1 MCCRS
6 ALGVRIESTDSPP
19 DLKTLRHSLS
29 PKMLSTTKDPE
40 IETRISGSAS
50 FKTAKIQK
58 AHKATRKQIVGQLA
72 AGAAGPSGVQSPAAA
87 SPASPAAAS
96 PAGFAAFSP
105 QVMASFTPEQMAALG
120 AAFAGAAQGAPT
132 PPPVV
137 P

>member
-6 ALGVRIESTDSPP
+6 ALGVRMESTDSPP

-58 AHKATRKQIVGQLA
+58 AHKAMRKQIVGQLLRR
-72 AGAAGPSGVQSPAAA
+72 PDRAA
-87 SPASPAAAS
+87 SSRRRLPRQHRRRLPR
-96 PAGFAAFSP
+96 
-105 QVMASFTPEQMAALG
+105 Q
-120 AAFAGAAQGAPT
+120 QGLQRFHLR
-132 PPPVV
+132 
-137 P
+137 

>member
-1 MCCRS
+1 M
-6 ALGVRIESTDSPP
+6 ESTDSPP

-58 AHKATRKQIVGQLA
+58 AHKVTRKQIVGQLA
-72 AGAAGPSGVQSPAAA
+72 AGAAGPSGVQ
-87 SPASPAAAS
+87 SPAAAS

-120 AAFAGAAQGAPT
+120 AAFAGAGQGAPL
-132 PPPVV
+132 PLRLFLRVGPADLL
-137 P
+137 